1 MRINNDEEL
10 KQAHEALK
18 AIQAAML
25 ARATGQQVKSY
36 AIGSRNVTRS
46 EMSFNELKLLE
57 NDYIKAIASY
67 TGNARQRRARLIP
80 CD

>member
-10 KQAHEALK
+10 KQAQEALK

-36 AIGSRNVTRS
+36 AIGSRNITRS
-46 EMSFNELKLLE
+46 EMSFAELKMLE
-57 NDYIKAIASY
+57 NDYIKAIDSY